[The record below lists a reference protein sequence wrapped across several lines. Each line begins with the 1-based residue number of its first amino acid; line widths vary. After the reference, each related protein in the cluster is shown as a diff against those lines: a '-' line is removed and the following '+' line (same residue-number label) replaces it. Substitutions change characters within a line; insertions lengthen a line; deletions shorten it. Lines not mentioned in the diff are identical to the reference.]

1 MLTLHLV
8 RHAPTLPNAEKRYPR
23 PGEDAPLTKEGEL
36 MAAELQLPQHATCFT
51 SPSTRTKQTAAY
63 AGFSQTTTTD
73 DLAEANF
80 GIMAGQTWSE
90 LQNTYDLLPIHWLEA
105 LRNPTLDF
113 GPPRGETG
121 LKFHARLQKWLET
134 LPNQGDVVAFTHAG
148 PILGIL
154 RLTVSLQ
161 AAQASPC
168 AVVTLNRAE
177 HDWWLSSMQQVP
189 SQHLKNGN
197 T

>member
-23 PGEDAPLTKEGEL
+23 LEEDAPLTQEGEQ
-36 MAAELQLPQHATCFT
+36 MAAELKLPQNATCFT
-51 SPSTRTKQTAAY
+51 SPSTRTKQTATR
-63 AGFSQTTTTD
+63 AGFLQFKTTEN
-73 DLAEANF
+73 LAEANF

-90 LQNTYDLLPIHWLEA
+90 LQNTYDMLPMHWLEA

-121 LKFHARLQKWLET
+121 LKFHARLQRWLDV
-134 LPNQGDVVAFTHAG
+134 LPHKGNVVAFTHAG

-154 RLTVSLQ
+154 RLTVSLK
-161 AAQASPC
+161 AAQALPC
-168 AVVTLNRAE
+168 SVVTLNRVE
-177 HDWWLSSMQQVP
+177 HDWWLSSMQP
-189 SQHLKNGN
+189 GHSLS
-197 T
+197 